1 MHRIGRCIGS
11 RLGRLFGQ
19 RSWMSEPGEQAPKRI
34 KLDAQD
40 VLPPP
45 AHDKMPRFD
54 RGVFL
59 APMVRS
65 GALPCRLLALEY
77 GADLVWGPEV
87 VDRAIMGAERR
98 VHPSTGLVEFMKDG
112 KQVF

>member
-1 MHRIGRCIGS
+1 MARGNLGASSTFFPGHVWMHRIGRCIG

-19 RSWMSEPGEQAPKRI
+19 RSWMSEPGEQTPKRI

-77 GADLVWGPEV
+77 GADLVLSL
-87 VDRAIMGAERR
+87 I
-98 VHPSTGLVEFMKDG
+98 HI
-112 KQVF
+112 